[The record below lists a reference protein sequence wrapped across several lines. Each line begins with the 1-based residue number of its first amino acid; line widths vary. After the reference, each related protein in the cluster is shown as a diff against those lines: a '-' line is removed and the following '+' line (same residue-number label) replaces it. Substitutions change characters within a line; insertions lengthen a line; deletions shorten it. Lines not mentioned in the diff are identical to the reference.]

1 MAEEHIEVFREQVKK
16 FLDAAREINF
26 NCNRKKK
33 IVFPC
38 NKRESVKIVFEE
50 FIKDAVCDIRIIC
63 NTFPD
68 DFYIDANEACELLKD
83 VVWHVEEFKIVCVK
97 NNLPKKFSSRN
108 KENIIEFPN
117 GMPILDENNLSI
129 LLVDYNFLI
138 GSSAMHNDYIAS
150 IDGKQQIIQKIEK
163 LVDSFFTDCKKEQN

>member
-1 MAEEHIEVFREQVKK
+1 M
-16 FLDAAREINF
+16 
-26 NCNRKKK
+26 
-33 IVFPC
+33 
-38 NKRESVKIVFEE
+38 
-50 FIKDAVCDIRIIC
+50 
-63 NTFPD
+63 
-68 DFYIDANEACELLKD
+68 
-83 VVWHVEEFKIVCVK
+83 EEFKIVCVK
-97 NNLPKKFSSRN
+97 NNLLKKFSSRN